1 MREVKGSFNSMAL
14 VPLSMFGVADAESQE
29 VHNQKSLQLQNKQSE
44 QIKLYEQ
51 IVIVK
56 SPSSLAICCMMFPE
70 MNLLENVL
78 DEIKK
83 CIDHENGEIKTAMLV
98 TLNGPTTDGK
108 SSGGSHK

>member
-1 MREVKGSFNSMAL
+1 
-14 VPLSMFGVADAESQE
+14 
-29 VHNQKSLQLQNKQSE
+29 
-44 QIKLYEQ
+44 
-51 IVIVK
+51 
-56 SPSSLAICCMMFPE
+56 MMFPE